1 MSSKNDNPL
10 KNIFPSLLCNLQF
23 SIVTICN
30 RNDEYLHH
38 LKSSFMK
45 PPVTTLHTHT
55 TAVAAVADSNTLWCS
70 RAGQPGRAGPGS
82 RQGPANTLYKIA
94 KANQTF
100 SNPVNQ
106 DNHLFWMKNA
116 FPS

>member
-23 SIVTICN
+23 SILTICN

-45 PPVTTLHTHT
+45 PPVTTLHT
-55 TAVAAVADSNTLWCS
+55 TAGAAVADSNTLCGA
-70 RAGQPGRAGPGS
+70 AGRQASRAGPGS
-82 RQGPANTLYKIA
+82 RQGPAITLYKVAA
-94 KANQTF
+94 KG
-100 SNPVNQ
+100 
-106 DNHLFWMKNA
+106 
-116 FPS
+116 

>member
-55 TAVAAVADSNTLWCS
+55 TAVAAVADSNTLCGAAGRQVS
-70 RAGQPGRAGPGS
+70 RAGPGRAGTGQQAA
-82 RQGPANTLYKIA
+82 QGRGQLTLFTK
-94 KANQTF
+94 
-100 SNPVNQ
+100 
-106 DNHLFWMKNA
+106 
-116 FPS
+116 